1 MEKMYTEREANRM
14 YAEYLKQQVIYHQSR
29 IEMVQE
35 ELKGVVEK
43 IEKLDSISLPLIDAN
58 KIENNIE
65 DQEDEIAATVKMYN
79 QKHQVMYPNTVVD
92 NNDDVPP
99 PFEGPTKA
107 INTSKGKRRG
117 KYKTSRAGAERRD
130 VKKVARLIV
139 NILKEAGEPLTLNE
153 IKLELEGRK
162 IPTHSIYALLQ
173 QVREYEPRIAKANWG
188 YYRYKGE

>member
-79 QKHQVMYPNTVVD
+79 QKHQVMYPTTVVD

-99 PFEGPTKA
+99 PFEGPIKA
-107 INTSKGKRRG
+107 TNTSKGKRRG

-153 IKLELEGRK
+153 IKVELEGRK
-162 IPTHSIYALLQ
+162 VPTHSIYALLQ
-173 QVREYEPRIAKANWG
+173 QVREYEPRIAKASWG